1 MVYQP
6 RSAMAKSAGPPWREL
21 QALASPALLEP
32 RRKARVVA
40 VSPETDVNPE
50 TDANDGFYGESYSS
64 ASSTDETLDGS
75 FVDCGETEAATVDD
89 SIFPGDSGN
98 VILNFDDLSMTVQ
111 SLACGKCV
119 GGKLMSHKKLLGSLH
134 YSV

>member
-1 MVYQP
+1 MSLLGKLKRNGVPIQKRDGKKR
-6 RSAMAKSAGPPWREL
+6 RSTLEREL
-21 QALASPALLEP
+21 QVLASPAPLKP

-50 TDANDGFYGESYSS
+50 TDADDSFYDESYSS
-64 ASSTDETLDGS
+64 ASSADVTLDSS
-75 FVDCGETEAATVDD
+75 FVDCGDTEAATADE

-98 VILNFDDLSMTVQ
+98 VILNFDDLNMTVQ

-119 GGKLMSHKKLLGSLH
+119 GGKLMSH
-134 YSV
+134 